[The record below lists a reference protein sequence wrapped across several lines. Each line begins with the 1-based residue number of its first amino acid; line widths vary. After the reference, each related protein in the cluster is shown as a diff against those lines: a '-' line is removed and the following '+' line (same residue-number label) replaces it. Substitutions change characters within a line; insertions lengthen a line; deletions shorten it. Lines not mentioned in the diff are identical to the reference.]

1 MKRFLKSVVNTADRY
16 RELPNKVIDTNFI
29 SLLLVLNCLVVG
41 GTVLFAK
48 SSIVDSCLI
57 PALESHET
65 YAPNEP

>member
-1 MKRFLKSVVNTADRY
+1 MRNFLKPVVDTAERY
-16 RELPNKVIDTNFI
+16 RELPNKIIDTNFI

-57 PALESHET
+57 PALESYEK

>member
-1 MKRFLKSVVNTADRY
+1 MKDFFKSVVNTAERY

-57 PALESHET
+57 PALESHEKN
-65 YAPNEP
+65 APNEP